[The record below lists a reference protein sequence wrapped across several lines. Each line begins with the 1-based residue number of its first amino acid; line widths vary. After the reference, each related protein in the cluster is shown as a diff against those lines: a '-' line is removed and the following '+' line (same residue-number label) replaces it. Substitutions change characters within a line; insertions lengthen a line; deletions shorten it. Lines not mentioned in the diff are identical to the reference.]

1 MLEEYFIWKKIFET
15 NDLLKIE
22 KLVNLVIQD
31 PDAKN
36 LVSKEIISLKER
48 NKEVYKLNVNIDK
61 ELVDYPIEE
70 LAKNIVEEIIKK
82 GY

>member
-1 MLEEYFIWKKIFET
+1 MEKIFET